1 MRVIG
6 LVTSFTP
13 LNGQGSGSHK
23 EPLHNLSI
31 EGFSCLVK
39 PALVSLVPERGEVSA
54 LISVQWK
61 AEKGK
66 RPIFWLQDIKPVV

>member
-6 LVTSFTP
+6 VVTSFAP
-13 LNGQGSGSHK
+13 LNGNGSKGSHA

-39 PALVSLVPERGEVSA
+39 PVLVPSVPVRGEVNA

-61 AEKGK
+61 EAGK
-66 RPIFWLQDIKPVV
+66 RPIFWLQDIKAV

>member
-6 LVTSFTP
+6 TITSFSP
-13 LNGQGSGSHK
+13 LNGNGGNGKHT

-39 PALVSLVPERGEVSA
+39 PALLSIVPERGEVSA

-61 AEKGK
+61 EPGK
-66 RPIFWLQDIKPVV
+66 RPIFWLSDIKAV

>member
-1 MRVIG
+1 MRLIG
-6 LVTSFTP
+6 LVTSFAP
-13 LNGQGSGSHK
+13 LNGSGTGKHK

-61 AEKGK
+61 EAGK

>member
-6 LVTSFTP
+6 LVSSFSP
-13 LNGQGSGSHK
+13 LNGQGSGTHK

-39 PALVSLVPERGEVSA
+39 PGLASLVPERGEVNA
-54 LISVQWK
+54 LISVQWPSV
-61 AEKGK
+61 KGK
-66 RPIFWLQDIKPVV
+66 RPIFWLQDIKVM